1 MDSNSPVSPET
12 TQPDVALEL
21 AQVKHEL
28 ELAEGKIMQ
37 LELALLQSRD
47 FAIGAAAEASEIPII
62 RARFQTKFQNQF
74 AESERQLADAN
85 EHIKSHVAHIAR
97 LEKLVADLLKLERV
111 NKDLRTQMNHLKISV
126 TWRVGRLI
134 MLPIR
139 IVKRIVK

>member
-62 RARFQTKFQNQF
+62 RARFQNQF

-139 IVKRIVK
+139 IVKHIVK

>member
-1 MDSNSPVSPET
+1 MDSNTPTSAEEMSSSLASE
-12 TQPDVALEL
+12 LE
-21 AQVKHEL
+21 QVCHEL
-28 ELAEGKIMQ
+28 QLAEGKVMQ

-62 RARFQTKFQNQF
+62 RAKF

-85 EHIKSHVAHIAR
+85 EHVRSHVAHIAR
-97 LEKLVADLLKLERV
+97 LEQLVADLLKLEKV
-111 NKDLRTQMNHLKISV
+111 NKDLRTQMNHLKVSV
-126 TWRVGRLI
+126 TWRVGQLI

>member
-1 MDSNSPVSPET
+1 MDSNTPTSAEEMSSSLASE
-12 TQPDVALEL
+12 LE
-21 AQVKHEL
+21 QVCHEL
-28 ELAEGKIMQ
+28 QLAEGKVMQ

-62 RARFQTKFQNQF
+62 RAKFQDQF

-97 LEKLVADLLKLERV
+97 LEQLVADLLKLEKV
-111 NKDLRTQMNHLKISV
+111 NKDLRTQMSHLKVSV
-126 TWRVGRLI
+126 TWRVGQLI

>member
-1 MDSNSPVSPET
+1 MDSNTPTSAEEMSSSLASE
-12 TQPDVALEL
+12 LE
-21 AQVKHEL
+21 QVCHEL
-28 ELAEGKIMQ
+28 QLAEGKVMQ

-62 RARFQTKFQNQF
+62 RAKFQNQF

-97 LEKLVADLLKLERV
+97 LEQLVADLLKLEKV

>member
-1 MDSNSPVSPET
+1 MDSNTPTSAEEMSSSLASE
-12 TQPDVALEL
+12 LE
-21 AQVKHEL
+21 QVCHEL
-28 ELAEGKIMQ
+28 QLAEGKVMQ

-62 RARFQTKFQNQF
+62 RAKFQNQF
-74 AESERQLADAN
+74 ADSERKLADAN

-97 LEKLVADLLKLERV
+97 LEQLVADLLKLEKV

>member
-1 MDSNSPVSPET
+1 MDST
-12 TQPDVALEL
+12 TPTSAEEMSSSLASELE
-21 AQVKHEL
+21 QVCHEL
-28 ELAEGKIMQ
+28 QLAEGKVMQ

-62 RARFQTKFQNQF
+62 RAKFQNQF

-97 LEKLVADLLKLERV
+97 LEQLVADLFKLEKV

>member
-1 MDSNSPVSPET
+1 MDSNTPTSAEEMSSSLASE
-12 TQPDVALEL
+12 LE
-21 AQVKHEL
+21 QVCHEL
-28 ELAEGKIMQ
+28 QLAEGKVMQ

-62 RARFQTKFQNQF
+62 RAKFQNQF

-85 EHIKSHVAHIAR
+85 EHVRSHVAHIAR
-97 LEKLVADLLKLERV
+97 LEQLVADLLKLEKV
-111 NKDLRTQMNHLKISV
+111 NKDLRTQMNHLKVSV
-126 TWRVGRLI
+126 TWRVGQLI

>member
-1 MDSNSPVSPET
+1 MDSNTPTSAEEMSSSLASE
-12 TQPDVALEL
+12 LE
-21 AQVKHEL
+21 QVCHEL
-28 ELAEGKIMQ
+28 QLAEGKVMQ

-62 RARFQTKFQNQF
+62 RAKFQNQF
-74 AESERQLADAN
+74 AESERKLADAN
-85 EHIKSHVAHIAR
+85 EHVKSHVAHIAR
-97 LEKLVADLLKLERV
+97 LEQLVADLLKLEKV

>member
-62 RARFQTKFQNQF
+62 RAKFQNQF

>member
-1 MDSNSPVSPET
+1 MDSNTPTSAEEMSSSLASE
-12 TQPDVALEL
+12 LE
-21 AQVKHEL
+21 QVCHEL
-28 ELAEGKIMQ
+28 QLAEGKVMQ

-62 RARFQTKFQNQF
+62 RARFQDQF

-97 LEKLVADLLKLERV
+97 LEQLVADLLKLEKV

>member
-1 MDSNSPVSPET
+1 MDSNTPTSAEEMSSSLASE
-12 TQPDVALEL
+12 LE
-21 AQVKHEL
+21 QVCHEL
-28 ELAEGKIMQ
+28 QLAEGKVMQ

-47 FAIGAAAEASEIPII
+47 FAIGAAAEASEIPVI
-62 RARFQTKFQNQF
+62 RAKFQNQF
-74 AESERQLADAN
+74 AESERKLADAN
-85 EHIKSHVAHIAR
+85 EHVKSHVAHIAR
-97 LEKLVADLLKLERV
+97 LEQLVADLLKLEKV

>member
-1 MDSNSPVSPET
+1 MDSNTPTSAEEMSSSLASE
-12 TQPDVALEL
+12 LE
-21 AQVKHEL
+21 QIRHEL
-28 ELAEGKIMQ
+28 QLAEGKVMQ

-62 RARFQTKFQNQF
+62 RARFQNQF

>member
-1 MDSNSPVSPET
+1 MDSNTPTSAEEMSSSLASE
-12 TQPDVALEL
+12 LE
-21 AQVKHEL
+21 QVCHEL
-28 ELAEGKIMQ
+28 QLAEGKVMQ

-62 RARFQTKFQNQF
+62 RARFQNQF

-139 IVKRIVK
+139 IVKRIVR

>member
-1 MDSNSPVSPET
+1 MDSNTPTSAEEMSSSLASE
-12 TQPDVALEL
+12 LE
-21 AQVKHEL
+21 QVCHEL
-28 ELAEGKIMQ
+28 QLAEGKVMQ

-62 RARFQTKFQNQF
+62 RAKFQDQF

-97 LEKLVADLLKLERV
+97 LEQLVADLLKLEKV

-139 IVKRIVK
+139 IVKRIVR

>member
-1 MDSNSPVSPET
+1 MDSNTHTSAEGMSSSLASE
-12 TQPDVALEL
+12 LE
-21 AQVKHEL
+21 QVCHEL
-28 ELAEGKIMQ
+28 QLAEGKVMQ

-62 RARFQTKFQNQF
+62 RAKF

-85 EHIKSHVAHIAR
+85 EHVRSHIAHIAR
-97 LEKLVADLLKLERV
+97 LEQLVADLLKLEKV
-111 NKDLRTQMNHLKISV
+111 NKDLRTQMNHLKVSV
-126 TWRVGRLI
+126 TWRVGQLI

>member
-1 MDSNSPVSPET
+1 MDST
-12 TQPDVALEL
+12 TPTSAEEMSSSLASELE
-21 AQVKHEL
+21 QVCHEL
-28 ELAEGKIMQ
+28 QLAEGKVMQ

-62 RARFQTKFQNQF
+62 RAKFQNQF

-97 LEKLVADLLKLERV
+97 LEQLVADLLKLEKV

-139 IVKRIVK
+139 IVKRIVE

>member
-1 MDSNSPVSPET
+1 MDSNLPVSPET
-12 TQPDVALEL
+12 TQADVALEL

-62 RARFQTKFQNQF
+62 RARFQNQF

>member
-1 MDSNSPVSPET
+1 MDSNAPTSAEEMSSSLASE
-12 TQPDVALEL
+12 LE
-21 AQVKHEL
+21 QVCHEL
-28 ELAEGKIMQ
+28 QLAEGKVMQ

-62 RARFQTKFQNQF
+62 RAKFQNQF

-97 LEKLVADLLKLERV
+97 LEQLVADLLKLEKV

>member
-1 MDSNSPVSPET
+1 MDSNTPTSAEEMSSSLASE
-12 TQPDVALEL
+12 LE
-21 AQVKHEL
+21 QVCHEL
-28 ELAEGKIMQ
+28 QLAEGKVMQ

-62 RARFQTKFQNQF
+62 RAKF

-85 EHIKSHVAHIAR
+85 EHVRSHVAHIAR
-97 LEKLVADLLKLERV
+97 LEQLVADLLKLEKV
-111 NKDLRTQMNHLKISV
+111 NKDLHTQMNHLKISV

-139 IVKRIVK
+139 IVKRKVK